1 MGFERQ
7 AVIGQLDEIEKVQ
20 MARGK
25 GCGKTRITE
34 GTGCV

>member
-1 MGFERQ
+1 MVFEGQ
-7 AVIGQLDEIEKVQ
+7 TVTGQLDEVQKVQ